1 MHFCIIFV
9 KINIVSSLK
18 IKKRCRI
25 VRIGIPTEILNNENR
40 VALAP
45 SGVLTLTNAGHEVFV
60 QAGAGE
66 GSSFTDEAYKEAGAT
81 IVATAKEAWAHELIL
96 KVKEPL
102 EEEYAYLKEDQII
115 ITYLHLA
122 SQPALTK
129 QLVEKNVTGIA
140 YETVQLSNRSLPLLT
155 PMSEVAGYMATQIGA
170 QYLEKTKG
178 GKGVLLAGISGVKR
192 GKVTII
198 GGGVVGTNAAK
209 LAVGLGATVT
219 IFDLNPARLKELND
233 YFGNSV
239 NVLMSNPM
247 EIAEAIRESDL
258 AIGSV
263 LIPGAKAPVLVTEEM
278 VQSMGEGSVIV
289 DVAIDQGGNFA
300 TSERTTTHDE
310 PIFVKHG
317 VLHYAV
323 PNMPG
328 AVPQT
333 ATIGLTNAT
342 VPYILQIANK
352 GYKKAALENEVLLKG
367 INTVQGKVT
376 NEGVASALNYDF
388 VDPKSLLV

>member
-1 MHFCIIFV
+1 MV
-9 KINIVSSLK
+9 
-18 IKKRCRI
+18 
-25 VRIGIPTEILNNENR
+25 
-40 VALAP
+40 
-45 SGVLTLTNAGHEVFV
+45 
-60 QAGAGE
+60 
-66 GSSFTDEAYKEAGAT
+66 
-81 IVATAKEAWAHELIL
+81 L

-102 EEEYAYLKEDQII
+102 EEEYDYLREGQILF
-115 ITYLHLA
+115 TYLHLA
-122 SQPALTK
+122 SHPTLTK
-129 QLVEKNVTGIA
+129 ALMEKKVTALA
-140 YETVQLSNRSLPLLT
+140 YETVELPNRALPLLT

-239 NVLMSNPM
+239 NVLMSNPL

-278 VQSMGEGSVIV
+278 VQSMSEGSVIV
-289 DVAIDQGGNFA
+289 DVAIDQGGNFE
-300 TSERTTTHDE
+300 TSDRVTTHDN
-310 PIFVKHG
+310 PVFVKHG
-317 VLHYAV
+317 VLHYSVA
-323 PNMPG
+323 NMPG

-333 ATIGLTNAT
+333 STI
-342 VPYILQIANK
+342 
-352 GYKKAALENEVLLKG
+352 
-367 INTVQGKVT
+367 
-376 NEGVASALNYDF
+376 
-388 VDPKSLLV
+388 

>member
-1 MHFCIIFV
+1 M
-9 KINIVSSLK
+9 K
-18 IKKRCRI
+18 
-25 VRIGIPTEILNNENR
+25 IGIPKEIMNNENR
-40 VALAP
+40 VALTP
-45 SGVLTLTNAGHEVFV
+45 SGVFSLTNAGHDVYV

-66 GSSFTDEAYKEAGAT
+66 GSSFLDEEYEEAGAT
-81 IVATAKEAWAHELIL
+81 IVSTAKEAWGQQLIM
-96 KVKEPL
+96 KVKEPF
-102 EEEYAYLKEDQII
+102 EEEFDFLYEGQILF
-115 ITYLHLA
+115 TYLHLA
-122 SQPALTK
+122 SHEQLTK
-129 QLVEKNVTGIA
+129 TLLEKKVIA
-140 YETVQLSNRSLPLLT
+140 IGYETVQTSNRTLPLLT
-155 PMSEVAGYMATQIGA
+155 PMSEVAGYMATQLGA

-219 IFDLNPARLKELND
+219 IFDLNPVRLKELND

-239 NVLMSNPM
+239 NVLMSNPLD
-247 EIAEAIRESDL
+247 IAEAIAESDL

-278 VQSMGEGSVIV
+278 VKSMGDGSVIV

-300 TSERTTTHDE
+300 TSDRTTSHDD

-317 VLHYAV
+317 VSHYTV

-328 AVPQT
+328 AVPRT
-333 ATIGLTNAT
+333 STTGLTNAT

-352 GYKKAALENEVLLKG
+352 GYEQAIKDNEALKRGV
-367 INTVQGKVT
+367 NTMRGHVT
-376 NEGVASALNYDF
+376 NEGVASAFGYTHTSIE
-388 VDPKSLLV
+388 SLIK

>member
-1 MHFCIIFV
+1 M
-9 KINIVSSLK
+9 K
-18 IKKRCRI
+18 
-25 VRIGIPTEILNNENR
+25 IGIPKEIMNNENR
-40 VALAP
+40 VALTPA
-45 SGVLTLTNAGHEVFV
+45 GVFSLVNAGHDVYI

-66 GSSFTDEAYKEAGAT
+66 GSSFLDEEYKDAGAT
-81 IVATAKEAWAHELIL
+81 VVATAKEAWKQQLIM
-96 KVKEPL
+96 KVKEPF
-102 EEEYAYLKEDQII
+102 EEEFDFLYEGQII
-115 ITYLHLA
+115 FTYLHLA
-122 SQPALTK
+122 SHEPLTK
-129 QLVEKNVTGIA
+129 VLLEKKVIA
-140 YETVQLSNRSLPLLT
+140 IGYETVQTADRTLPLLT
-155 PMSEVAGYMATQIGA
+155 PMSEVAGYMATQLGA

-178 GKGVLLAGISGVKR
+178 GKGVLLAGITGVKR

-219 IFDLNPARLKELND
+219 IFDLNPVRLKELND

-239 NVLMSNPM
+239 DVLMSNPLD
-247 EIAEAIRESDL
+247 IANAIAESDL

-300 TSERTTTHDE
+300 TSDRTTSHDE

-317 VLHYAV
+317 VTHYTV

-328 AVPQT
+328 AVPRT
-333 ATIGLTNAT
+333 STTGLTNAT

-352 GYKKAALENEVLLKG
+352 GYKQAAIDNDALRKG
-367 INTVQGKVT
+367 INTMQGYVT
-376 NEGVASALNYDF
+376 NEGVANAFGHTYTSAE
-388 VDPKSLLV
+388 SLLK

>member
-1 MHFCIIFV
+1 MKKVQIV
-9 KINIVSSLK
+9 K
-18 IKKRCRI
+18 
-25 VRIGIPTEILNNENR
+25 IGIPKEIMNNENR
-40 VALAP
+40 VALTP
-45 SGVLTLTNAGHEVFV
+45 SGVFSLTNAGHDVYV

-66 GSSFTDEAYKEAGAT
+66 GSSFLDEEYEEAGAT
-81 IVATAKEAWAHELIL
+81 IVATAKEAWVQQLIM
-96 KVKEPL
+96 KVKEPF
-102 EEEYAYLKEDQII
+102 EEEFDFLYEGQII
-115 ITYLHLA
+115 FTYLHLA
-122 SQPALTK
+122 SHEQLTK
-129 QLVEKNVTGIA
+129 TLLEKKVTAIG
-140 YETVQLSNRSLPLLT
+140 YETVQTSNRTLPLLT
-155 PMSEVAGYMATQIGA
+155 PMSEVAGYMATQLGA

-219 IFDLNPARLKELND
+219 IFDLNPVRLKELND

-239 NVLMSNPM
+239 NVLMSNPLD
-247 EIAEAIRESDL
+247 IAEAIAESDL

-278 VQSMGEGSVIV
+278 VKSMGDGSVIV
-289 DVAIDQGGNFA
+289 DEAIDQGGNFA
-300 TSERTTTHDE
+300 TSDRTTSHDD

-317 VLHYAV
+317 VSHYTV

-328 AVPQT
+328 AVPRT
-333 ATIGLTNAT
+333 STTGLTNAT

-352 GYKKAALENEVLLKG
+352 GYEQAIKDNEALKRGV
-367 INTVQGKVT
+367 NTMRGHVT
-376 NEGVASALNYDF
+376 NEGVESDF
-388 VDPKSLLV
+388 GYTHTSIESLIK